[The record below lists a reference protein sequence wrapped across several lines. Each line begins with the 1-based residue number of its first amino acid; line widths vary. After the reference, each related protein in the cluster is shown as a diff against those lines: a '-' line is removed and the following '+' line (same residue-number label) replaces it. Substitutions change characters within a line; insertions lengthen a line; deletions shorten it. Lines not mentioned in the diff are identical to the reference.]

1 MKQNKKIILS
11 FSLILNI
18 ILVVLL
24 IFSIYNLNKEK
35 PLEYIKGFYQ
45 STEYL
50 PDVYEFNFTE
60 KEFFIKFNDSI
71 IEKGKYHKYKN
82 NIYICY
88 GEKSIQVVSL
98 LNKNFYIYDN
108 NNNRVI
114 ELKKISNIPSS

>member
-50 PDVYEFNFTE
+50 PDDNLSSAD
-60 KEFFIKFNDSI
+60 FFCID
-71 IEKGKYHKYKN
+71 
-82 NIYICY
+82 
-88 GEKSIQVVSL
+88 VVP
-98 LNKNFYIYDN
+98 
-108 NNNRVI
+108 V
-114 ELKKISNIPSS
+114 